1 VHETPTALST
11 WESFY
16 VIVGSSGGALIG
28 LQFVVITLLESR
40 RRLADSESVGA
51 FGTPT
56 VVHFAAALLV
66 AAIMSAPWPSL
77 FSPSIAL
84 TCCGIGGLVYCGF
97 VIRRA
102 RRQTTYEPVFE
113 DWLWY
118 SMLPCAA
125 YAALALSATIFLHR
139 DAQTALFVVGGSALG
154 LLLIGIHN
162 AWDSITHIVVST
174 PRSEDAGR
182 D

>member
-1 VHETPTALST
+1 VHDSTLST

-40 RRLADSESVGA
+40 RRLADAESVGA
-51 FGTPT
+51 FGSPT
-56 VVHFAAALLV
+56 VVHFAVALIV
-66 AAIMSAPWPSL
+66 AAVMSAPWRSL
-77 FSPSIAL
+77 SPLSIVL
-84 TCCGIGGLVYCGF
+84 TCCGIAGLIYCGI
-97 VIRRA
+97 VVRRS
-102 RRQTTYEPVFE
+102 RRQTTYQPVFE

-118 SMLPCAA
+118 SILPATA
-125 YAALALSATIFLHR
+125 YAVLALSAAFFLHR
-139 DAQTALFVVGGSALG
+139 NEQVELALVGTAALS

-162 AWDSITHIVVST
+162 AWDSITHIVST
-174 PRSEDAGR
+174 PRSGEDAGH